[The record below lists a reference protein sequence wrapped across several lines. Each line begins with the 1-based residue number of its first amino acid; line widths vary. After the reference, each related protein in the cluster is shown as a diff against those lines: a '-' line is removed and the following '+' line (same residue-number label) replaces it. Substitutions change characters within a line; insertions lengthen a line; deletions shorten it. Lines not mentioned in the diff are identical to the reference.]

1 VGNTRYTVE
10 QVHTAIG
17 RALHEDFEDD
27 PEYVDWHE
35 ANEALGYGGTLGT
48 PLGEF
53 VGVAEDGGEGQGDD
67 IWFVFEVKD
76 TGQLFKK
83 SGYYASHYGTDWDG
97 PLEEVRAVQRMVTFY
112 E

>member
-1 VGNTRYTVE
+1 VGSTQYTSE
-10 QVHTAIG
+10 QVESAIG

-35 ANEALGYGGTLGT
+35 ANEALSYGGTLST

-53 VGVAEDGGEGQGDD
+53 KAVAEEGGEGQGED
-67 IWFVFEVKD
+67 IWFVFRVVD

-97 PLEEVRAVQRMVTFY
+97 PLEEVHAVERMVTFY